1 MNRRLAIYE
10 LRSAFGLAPEQGQAL
25 EDLARLGGEP
35 PALAT
40 WLARTLVVLG
50 GGLLGLGVILWVA
63 ANWPDLGRASKFAL
77 LEGLVVLSVAG
88 AIWRPAARSGL
99 LLLAFLA
106 QGGVLAFFGQTYQ
119 TGADPW
125 QLFALWAAL
134 GLPLAA
140 AAHSGALWLPFSL
153 VVMTAISLWV
163 QAHAGYR
170 WGFSPEAASVHYVG
184 WLLAAGV
191 AVVFSP
197 LPALQRR
204 LNAGAWTYR
213 ASLLLALG
221 QLCPTSLMALFDS
234 DSGPHYGAGLLIATL
249 YAVCVSRRR
258 VFDVFALCL
267 AGLTLDVLVIGGL
280 AWLIMD
286 AHSNAIL
293 SFLVLG
299 LFSAIIVAATAA
311 ALRQLVRRHEQRL
324 QTETQP

>member
-10 LRSAFGLAPEQGQAL
+10 LRHAFGLAPEQGQAL
-25 EDLARLGGEP
+25 AAVAQLGAEP
-35 PALAT
+35 PGLAT
-40 WLARTLVVLG
+40 WLARALLVLG

-63 ANWPDLGRASKFAL
+63 ANWPDLGRTTKFAL
-77 LEGLVVLSVAG
+77 LQGLIVLGAAG
-88 AIWRPAARSGL
+88 ALWRPTARTGL

-140 AAHSGALWLPFSL
+140 AAHNGALWLPFSL
-153 VVMTAISLWV
+153 VVMTAIGLWV
-163 QAHAGYR
+163 QAHAGYS
-170 WGFSPEAASVHYVG
+170 WGFSAEAASVHYVG
-184 WLLAAGV
+184 WLLAAAVV
-191 AVVFSP
+191 AVFSP

-234 DSGPHYGAGLLIATL
+234 DSGPHYGAGLLIAIL
-249 YAVCVSRRR
+249 YALCVAQRRI
-258 VFDVFALCL
+258 FDVFALCL
-267 AGLTLDVLVIGGL
+267 AGLTLDILAIGGL
-280 AWLIMD
+280 TWLILD
-286 AHSNAIL
+286 AHSYAVL

-299 LFSAIIVAATAA
+299 LLSAGIVAATAT
-311 ALRQLVRRHEQRL
+311 LVRLWVRRQARL
-324 QTETQP
+324 TGTEAAQ